1 MILHGIPN
9 HAFFYIIQPVSDES
23 YSARVQPLNPDFKKP
38 VIEIK
43 HPKTQVVTRA
53 ELWDV
58 LRIPLYSIPDHMC
71 RAAYGAN
78 SNVVVPMLEERYPE
92 VRTKKEIEFLQLK
105 KL

>member
-1 MILHGIPN
+1 MIIHGIPN
-9 HAFFYIIQPVSDES
+9 HPFFYIIQPPSAQL
-23 YSARVQPLNPDFKKP
+23 YSERVQPQNPGFVKPVLDFKDPRTGQTWK
-38 VIEIK
+38 
-43 HPKTQVVTRA
+43 A

-58 LRIPLYSIPDHMC
+58 LRIDLYRIPDHMC

-78 SNVVVPMLEERYPE
+78 SNAVVPMLEQRYPE